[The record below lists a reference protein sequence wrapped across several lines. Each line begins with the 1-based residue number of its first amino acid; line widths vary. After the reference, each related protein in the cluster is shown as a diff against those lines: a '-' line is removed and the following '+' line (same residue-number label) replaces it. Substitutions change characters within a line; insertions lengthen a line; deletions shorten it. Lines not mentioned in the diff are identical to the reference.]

1 MCRCFLKKTPV
12 YLKKCVICAICVKI
26 ATSTMEVEIM
36 FNSIETLKASK
47 KPCQLT
53 WVRII

>member
-26 ATSTMEVEIM
+26 VTSTMEVEIM

-47 KPCQLT
+47 KPC
-53 WVRII
+53 